1 MGEAHVDL
9 VHLGDTAN
17 SRWVLFIKSNMFILV
32 LLNSFLFWV
41 YQLLP
46 FG

>member
-1 MGEAHVDL
+1 MDAIYKL
-9 VHLGDTAN
+9 Y
-17 SRWVLFIKSNMFILV
+17 MFILV

-41 YQLLP
+41 YQLLL